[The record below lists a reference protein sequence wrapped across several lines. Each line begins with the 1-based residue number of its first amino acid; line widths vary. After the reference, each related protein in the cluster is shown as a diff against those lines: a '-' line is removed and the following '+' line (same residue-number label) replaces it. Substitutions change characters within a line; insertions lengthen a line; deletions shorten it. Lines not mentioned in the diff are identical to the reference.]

1 MILIDILLAFSL
13 SAIFIVIIGQ
23 SSISSRQI
31 FERAKDRSVLLG
43 LYDSGLGT
51 IKTGLHG
58 NDLIEKNIEMAS
70 SSGKL
75 SFIEII
81 KNSDANLT
89 EFVGTPLCSVDYSN
103 ENVAGSYEYFSNQIA
118 VNTPIV
124 SITPITLPI
133 NPTMPLTDLEVR
145 NGTAYISADSS
156 IASDPDL
163 FIVNIGNISN
173 PAIISSINTGPGL
186 VSISLAGDRIFGAAP
201 STASELHIIRLNGL
215 ANPVLEKKFKL
226 PLPFATATPALASS
240 IFYKN
245 NKVYLGTEKW
255 SGEEFNIIDVSD
267 VINPVKIGGLEIG
280 SKVNDI
286 YVDGNIAYVASSDQ
300 FQLRVVDIKNPNN
313 PTVLNTFSPSGWQ
326 RQEGKTI
333 SLFEQSLNFGRT
345 SGGFNFI
352 SDHEAFSWLAN
363 SSTTLDN
370 PFSIDVPS
378 GVYGIVRDRDRIY
391 LATRQVDRELQIFD
405 TQLSA
410 STSSAYSLP
419 IQPQAMTCDGDH
431 LYILAHTAPVIYKIS
446 LNKL

>member
-1 MILIDILLAFSL
+1 
-13 SAIFIVIIGQ
+13 
-23 SSISSRQI
+23 
-31 FERAKDRSVLLG
+31 
-43 LYDSGLGT
+43 
-51 IKTGLHG
+51 
-58 NDLIEKNIEMAS
+58 
-70 SSGKL
+70 
-75 SFIEII
+75 
-81 KNSDANLT
+81 
-89 EFVGTPLCSVDYSN
+89 
-103 ENVAGSYEYFSNQIA
+103 
-118 VNTPIV
+118 
-124 SITPITLPI
+124 
-133 NPTMPLTDLEVR
+133 
-145 NGTAYISADSS
+145 
-156 IASDPDL
+156 
-163 FIVNIGNISN
+163 
-173 PAIISSINTGPGL
+173 
-186 VSISLAGDRIFGAAP
+186 
-201 STASELHIIRLNGL
+201 
-215 ANPVLEKKFKL
+215 
-226 PLPFATATPALASS
+226 LASS